1 MVSSYFNTHKW
12 KNGRTKTK
20 NFFLNLKHLE
30 IVTNAH
36 SPKTRICQQIGP
48 TGSSSCASPPSL
60 KTNACWRS
68 TLSFRACP
76 FTLRH
81 DLLRHLPCYNWDP
94 RQSVTMQSWDH
105 EELYLLGGIF
115 VFQDAPEIMKC
126 LTDNSFPRFPGQ
138 REGAKEFA
146 LDLG

>member
-1 MVSSYFNTHKW
+1 
-12 KNGRTKTK
+12 
-20 NFFLNLKHLE
+20 
-30 IVTNAH
+30 
-36 SPKTRICQQIGP
+36 
-48 TGSSSCASPPSL
+48 
-60 KTNACWRS
+60 
-68 TLSFRACP
+68 
-76 FTLRH
+76 
-81 DLLRHLPCYNWDP
+81 
-94 RQSVTMQSWDH
+94 MQSWDH